1 MIARYRRAAMGS
13 IWEEK
18 AKFARWLEIEILACE
33 GMAECGI
40 IPKEAAR
47 EIRRKAA
54 FEIDRIAEIE
64 EVTNHDVIAFL
75 TNVAEHVGEASRFVH
90 LGMTSSDILDTG
102 LAMAM
107 KEAGELLLAE
117 VDRLIERLRRRAVEF
132 KMTPCIGRSH
142 GIHAEPTT
150 FGLKLLLWRQEMKRN
165 RERLRRAVAT
175 VSVGQISGAVGT
187 LAHMDPRVEEY
198 VCDELGLA
206 VAEVS
211 TQVIQRDRHAEFMT
225 TLAVVASTLDKM
237 ATELRNLQR
246 TDILEVEEAFG
257 KGQKGSSA
265 MPHKRNPITSE
276 RVSGLA
282 RVLRG
287 NALAALE
294 NVALWH
300 ERDITHSSVERVI
313 IPDSCILLDY
323 MLDKMSRIVDGL
335 LVYPENMLKN
345 IYATRG
351 LVFSQSLLLALVRKG
366 LGREDAYARVQAA
379 AMAVWNS
386 DRDFSDAVRGTK
398 GITELLSD
406 EEIDL
411 CFDLD
416 RQFVHVDAIF
426 ERALDET
433 PGNNAGR
440 DRDTGRQ

>member
-1 MIARYRRAAMGS
+1 MIERYTRPAMGA
-13 IWEEK
+13 IWEEN

-33 GMAECGI
+33 GMARYGI
-40 IPKEAAR
+40 IPAAAAE
-47 EIRRKAA
+47 EIKAKGA
-54 FEIDRIAEIE
+54 FEIERILEIE

-117 VDRLIERLRRRAVEF
+117 VDRLIELLRARSVEF

-150 FGLKLLLWRQEMKRN
+150 FGLKLLLWYQEMKRN
-165 RERLRRAVAT
+165 RDRLRRAVDTAA
-175 VSVGQISGAVGT
+175 VGQISGAVGT

-198 VCDELGLA
+198 VCEKLGLS

-211 TQVIQRDRHAEFMT
+211 TQVIQRDRHAEFMS

-237 ATELRNLQR
+237 GTELRNLQR

-265 MPHKRNPITSE
+265 MPHKRNPIHGE

-282 RVLRG
+282 RVIRG

-313 IPDSCILLDY
+313 IPDSCILMDY
-323 MLDKMSRIVDGL
+323 MLDKMSRIIEGL
-335 LVYPENMLKN
+335 LVYPENMLRN
-345 IYATRG
+345 IYTTRG
-351 LVFSQSLLLALVRKG
+351 LVFSQSLLLALVKKG
-366 LGREDAYARVQAA
+366 ISREDAYARVQTA
-379 AMAVWNS
+379 AMSIWNS
-386 DRDFSDAVRGTK
+386 DKQFMDAVLESD
-398 GITELLSD
+398 GITELLS
-406 EEIDL
+406 ESEIRD

-416 RQFVHVDAIF
+416 RQFLHVDHIF
-426 ERALDET
+426 ERTLET
-433 PGNNAGR
+433 
-440 DRDTGRQ
+440 